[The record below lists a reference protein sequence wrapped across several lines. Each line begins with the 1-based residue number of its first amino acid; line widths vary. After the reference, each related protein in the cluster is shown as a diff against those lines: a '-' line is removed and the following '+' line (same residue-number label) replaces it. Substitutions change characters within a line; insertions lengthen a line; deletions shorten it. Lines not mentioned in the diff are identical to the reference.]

1 MLSYQMFADAVL
13 VVHFGIVAFVLGGL
27 LLVLAG
33 NRVGW
38 HWVNHLWFRALHL
51 AAIGVVVGES
61 WLGMECPLTTLE
73 TWLRVQ
79 AGLPGVERSFVE
91 HWVSRLLYYHAPGW
105 VFTLV
110 YTLFGLLVAAT
121 WWVYPPRWRKDAGDD
136 ST

>member
-1 MLSYQMFADAVL
+1 VQIYRVLADAVL
-13 VVHFGIVAFVLGGL
+13 LVHFGIVAFVLGGL

-33 NRVGW
+33 NRAGW

-51 AAIGVVVGES
+51 AAIVVVVAES

-91 HWVSRLLYYHAPGW
+91 HWVARLLFYRAPGW
-105 VFTLV
+105 VFTLA
-110 YTLFGLLVAAT
+110 YTLFGLLVVAT
-121 WWVYPPRWRKDAGDD
+121 WWVYPPRLRKNAEDD
-136 ST
+136 